1 MEMPFSFYGGF
12 FIYIVKGWT
21 VFLFFKRQFGLHALK
36 SRRCNLRTP
45 EIISV
50 ENN

>member
-21 VFLFFKRQFGLHALK
+21 VSRYFNRQISQHASK
-36 SRRCNLRTP
+36 SRRYNLRTP